1 MSELDDFFVH
11 TVTLTQKTGDGG
23 YGPTFGPPAD
33 VASFVDD
40 VVQLV
45 RAPDGEQVVSSSTV
59 YAAPDAP
66 DGPPGSTITLPDGRV
81 ATVITQARR
90 TSGPLDL
97 PDHVAWTVT

>member
-11 TVTLTQKTGDGG
+11 TVTLTPKTGDSG
-23 YGPTFGPPAD
+23 YGPTFGTPTD
-33 VASFVDD
+33 VACFVDD
-40 VVQLV
+40 TVQLV

-59 YAAPDAP
+59 YAPPGAP
-66 DGPPGSTITLPDGRV
+66 DGPPGSTITFPDGRV
-81 ATVITQARR
+81 STVITQARR